1 MADQSK
7 AGAAGIVAPKD
18 ETMPNKSDAEQAIR
32 KIVGKVFDP
41 GVQAYLEKKHIGGV
55 SGKKGTRY
63 EDLVATA
70 KMAQLV
76 SAYLRKPAGKWPVIE
91 EQAYAFVDDVITRE
105 AKKTRY
111 YQCKDVESLS
121 WGAGT
126 HPIEEDF
133 RKQLQLCDACNEPNP
148 SVRLVVSK
156 KSLARGLKKG
166 LPASLQK
173 RAKVEHFPASP
184 TVNQLIFKNKAL
196 RKWLRSLARKAHAP
210 QDDLEVAFKALLSA
224 WIHLDGASNLYD
236 LVTVARKQSP
246 QVIRAFPVKKVSA
259 PPRFVQALA
268 GIPDLTYDLD
278 RGFFSWNYAK
288 KGMSG
293 ILPEDCD
300 SEEFKRFVER
310 VVKTPPTTFEDFWAQ
325 LP

>member
-1 MADQSK
+1 MPM
-7 AGAAGIVAPKD
+7 PKKPI
-18 ETMPNKSDAEQAIR
+18 TQHAMR
-32 KIVGKVFDP
+32 KIVGVVFDADT
-41 GVQAYLEKKHIGGV
+41 QAYLERKHTGGV

-70 KMAQLV
+70 KMAKLA
-76 SAYLRKPAGKWPVIE
+76 SDYLRKPASKWPLIE
-91 EQAYAFVDDVITRE
+91 EQAYAFVDDVITKE

-111 YQCKDVESLS
+111 YQCKNVKSLS
-121 WGAGT
+121 WGGGT
-126 HPIEEDF
+126 RPIKDDF

-156 KSLARGLKKG
+156 KSLARGLKKR

-173 RAKVEHFPASP
+173 RASVEHFPASS

-196 RKWLRSLARKAHAP
+196 RKWLRSLARKAHAT

-246 QVIRAFPVKKVSA
+246 QVIRAFPVKKVSKVSA